1 MAVESERHISR
12 TEEPEMDKTHSSSF
26 NYHDVEQL
34 LTDYALVWP
43 REESKEGCVN
53 FFGSKAH
60 EDAQEMTSAVVYKD
74 DASKKMWEETKKSEE
89 KDKEEI
95 AKEKKALSHVTLIGR
110 AGRMA
115 RAARRMNERSLNKKA
130 K

>member
-1 MAVESERHISR
+1 
-12 TEEPEMDKTHSSSF
+12 MDKTHGSSS

-74 DASKKMWEETKKSEE
+74 DASKKMWEETKSEE
-89 KDKEEI
+89 KDKKKI
-95 AKEKKALSHVTLIGR
+95 VKEKVLFGR

-115 RAARRMNERSLNKKA
+115 RAAKRMNEMSLDTNNQRYITSQK
-130 K
+130 

>member
-1 MAVESERHISR
+1 
-12 TEEPEMDKTHSSSF
+12 MDKTHGSSS

-43 REESKEGCVN
+43 REESKERCVN

-74 DASKKMWEETKKSEE
+74 DASKKMWEETKSEE
-89 KDKEEI
+89 KDKKKI
-95 AKEKKALSHVTLIGR
+95 VKEKVLFGR

-115 RAARRMNERSLNKKA
+115 RAAKRMNEMSLDTNNQRYITSQK
-130 K
+130 